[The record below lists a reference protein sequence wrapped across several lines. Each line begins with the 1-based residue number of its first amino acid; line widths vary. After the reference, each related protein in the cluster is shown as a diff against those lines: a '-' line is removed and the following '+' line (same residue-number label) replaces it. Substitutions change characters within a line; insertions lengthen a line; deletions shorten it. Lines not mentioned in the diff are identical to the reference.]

1 MKSVSFPDSVG
12 GEDVTAW
19 DDHDNDDWI
28 RSISLDRPAIVGA
41 HAQNRAKSTS
51 NAFYESLIS
60 QTHAQ
65 LSYKDGRFYYPPS
78 PLWKFSEN
86 SSKSTNSIIPKSQ
99 FHAFSII
106 NNSVSVKHMTQKA
119 LKTWSCGKSKSD
131 YDRLPNDT
139 RFGLYTS
146 ADLYKGNVTPIV
158 RNLEQPNYN
167 LITLHLSH
175 NYIFQPFH
183 IQYCN
188 VINCPIWNK

>member
-1 MKSVSFPDSVG
+1 MLF
-12 GEDVTAW
+12 ALLA
-19 DDHDNDDWI
+19 I
-28 RSISLDRPAIVGA
+28 ISLCQIFVPEVQECTSKNLWSIWGLFQLLFTFLGPKTFKIV
-41 HAQNRAKSTS
+41 KSTS
-51 NAFYESLIS
+51 WCFVHFWPVHFWTSSGA
-60 QTHAQ
+60 
-65 LSYKDGRFYYPPS
+65 S
-78 PLWKFSEN
+78 PLWKFSKN

-99 FHAFSII
+99 FHSFSII

-119 LKTWSCGKSKSD
+119 LKTWSCGKSRSD